1 MEIAAP
7 FQKHSTTSKE
17 AARAVAGRLGRME
30 REVLALFDY
39 AKKYPPGWTDAEL
52 IERFGTQSVR
62 PRRIF
67 LTAIGKLR
75 DSGTTRK
82 TRTGRN
88 ATVWAL
94 A

>member
-1 MEIAAP
+1 WKMEIAAP
-7 FQKHSTTSKE
+7 FQKHSPTSRE
-17 AARAVAGRLGRME
+17 AARAISGKVGPME
-30 REVLALFDY
+30 RELLVLFFHAGDY
-39 AKKYPPGWTDAEL
+39 GWTDDAL
-52 IERFGTQSVR
+52 IEKVGTQSVR
-62 PRRIF
+62 PRRIY

-88 ATVWAL
+88 AVVWLL